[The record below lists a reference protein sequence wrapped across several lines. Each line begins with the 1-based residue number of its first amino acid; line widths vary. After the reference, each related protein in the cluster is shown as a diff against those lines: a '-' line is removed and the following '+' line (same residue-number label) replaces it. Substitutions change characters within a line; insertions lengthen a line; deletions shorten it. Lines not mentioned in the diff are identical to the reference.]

1 MAVRIAGKEAPT
13 VGKLKP
19 KQVQP
24 IAFTYRRSSSW
35 FGRGGPAERRC
46 LILFVQLSLE
56 TSDSCRLVSFI
67 SCSGNET
74 QILDFVEI
82 CVFVTCSH
90 CTKHRADLAHPTVH
104 GHGSFGAIVI
114 YLHAKKRSQVWT
126 CPVKSEMLG
135 LRTLGSINCIFSP
148 IPSRNPW
155 FTYGQAYWILS
166 IASNYS
172 LSWESLIDDIHVV
185 R

>member
-1 MAVRIAGKEAPT
+1 M
-13 VGKLKP
+13 
-19 KQVQP
+19 Q
-24 IAFTYRRSSSW
+24 W
-35 FGRGGPAERRC
+35 
-46 LILFVQLSLE
+46 
-56 TSDSCRLVSFI
+56 
-67 SCSGNET
+67 NET
-74 QILDFVEI
+74 QILDFVEV

-172 LSWESLIDDIHVV
+172 LSWESLIDEYPCGSIGFCSLLGFRHPITSLHISKPSKVGAARHSFIV
-185 R
+185 GAGAVQSYHGSFLLLHWPWQHLTTISPS